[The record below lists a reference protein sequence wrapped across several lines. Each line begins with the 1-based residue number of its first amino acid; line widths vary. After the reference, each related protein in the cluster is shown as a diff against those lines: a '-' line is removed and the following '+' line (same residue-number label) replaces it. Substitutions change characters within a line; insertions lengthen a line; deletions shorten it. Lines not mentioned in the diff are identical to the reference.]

1 MDEPLTPRQ
10 RDILGVITNAVQ
22 RTGQAPALT
31 AIGEQLGGIT
41 PPSVYKH
48 ILALEQKGY
57 IRRHPNRRP
66 PIELLLPSPTSP
78 GSRLPALVRL
88 AGYLRAGRP
97 LVSVESGEDIAVERD
112 LLGSSSR
119 AVVALRI
126 QGFGLTSEGL
136 LDGDMLIVQTGSE
149 AQPGATVVAV
159 LDGGGATVRRYV
171 PAAGLTILDS
181 AQPGGEPLAVS
192 QITIYGTVL
201 AVRRRYGASEPRQD

>member
-10 RDILGVITNAVQ
+10 RDILDVITSAVQ

-78 GSRLPALVRL
+78 GSQLPALVRL
-88 AGYLRAGRP
+88 AGCLQAGHP
-97 LVSVESGEDIAVERD
+97 LLLADGGEDIAVERD
-112 LLGSSSR
+112 LLGSTSR
-119 AVVALRI
+119 DVVALRV
-126 QGFGLTSEGL
+126 QGFGLCTEGL
-136 LDGDMLIVQTGSE
+136 LDGDVLIVRIGSD
-149 AQPGATVVAV
+149 AKPGATVVAL
-159 LDGGGATVRRYV
+159 LDGGGATIRRYV
-171 PAAGLTILDS
+171 AEAGVTTLAS
-181 AQPGGEPLAVS
+181 AQPGGEPLRVS
-192 QITIYGTVL
+192 QITIYGAVL
-201 AVRRRYGASEPRQD
+201 AVRRRYGSS